1 MIYNSFKYSL
11 KLWLTSVFIAPL
23 LFLALVLF
31 QKGAHD
37 SEFLKSIPES
47 VFMYVMLLGF
57 EVKSSVIVWMI
68 FTAIIT
74 FSLLFSFQARL
85 REWLIVLAAI
95 LLCIGAS
102 MVKVSPIG
110 FFGKT
115 DDFSLTLCNCACMV
129 WGVWL
134 YKLEL

>member
-23 LFLALVLF
+23 LFLVLVLF
-31 QKGAHD
+31 QKGVHD

-57 EVKSSVIVWMI
+57 EVKSSALLWAL
-68 FTAIIT
+68 FTGIIIIN
-74 FSLLFSFQARL
+74 LVFSFKTKL
-85 REWLIVLAAI
+85 KEWLIVLAAI

-115 DDFSLTLCNCACMV
+115 DDFSLMLCNCACIV

-134 YKLEL
+134 YKLKR

>member
-1 MIYNSFKYSL
+1 MIQNSFKYSL
-11 KLWLTSVFIAPL
+11 KLWLTSVFVAPVL
-23 LFLALVLF
+23 VLVLVLF
-31 QKGAHD
+31 QKGVHD

-47 VFMYVMLLGF
+47 IFMYVMLLGF
-57 EVKSSVIVWMI
+57 EVKSSVTVWII
-68 FTAIIT
+68 FTAIT
-74 FSLLFSFQARL
+74 AFNLLFSFKTRL
-85 REWLIVLAAI
+85 REWLIVLAGI

-115 DDFSLTLCNCACMV
+115 DDFSLMLCNCACIV

-134 YKLEL
+134 YKLKG

>member
-1 MIYNSFKYSL
+1 MIQNSFKYSL
-11 KLWLTSVFIAPL
+11 KLWLTSVFVAPV
-23 LFLALVLF
+23 LFLVLVLF
-31 QKGAHD
+31 QKGVHD

-47 VFMYVMLLGF
+47 IFMYVMLLGF
-57 EVKSSVIVWMI
+57 EVKSSVTVWII
-68 FTAIIT
+68 FTAIT
-74 FSLLFSFQARL
+74 AFNLLFSFKTRL
-85 REWLIVLAAI
+85 REWLIVLAGI

-115 DDFSLTLCNCACMV
+115 DDFSLMLCNCACIV

-134 YKLEL
+134 YKLKG